1 MVGVGRRAGRR
12 GEMEGS
18 VSDVSACMLF
28 NAFMNKEDG
37 DSCVPSSL
45 SRPSTHP
52 GHASSITLS
61 TYPATSFFSFFSR
74 TLLSCSDFSSGM
86 ELKLSVP

>member
-1 MVGVGRRAGRR
+1 
-12 GEMEGS
+12 MEGS

-28 NAFMNKEDG
+28 NAFMNKEDE
-37 DSCVPSSL
+37 DSCVPSR

-61 TYPATSFFSFFSR
+61 TYPATSFFSFFSK
-74 TLLSCSDFSSGM
+74 TLLSCSDFSSGI
-86 ELKLSVP
+86 EQKLRVP